1 MRFDT
6 SSRSEPRS
14 AAGILVRLLTQP
26 MALALV
32 FVLALLS
39 SLPSNASALQL
50 TAAVVDSAVLLGTVL
65 WWDVLGLPARVRRVT
80 RRLGLAHRHPSS
92 RIQPLRCRGVRRIA
106 RRHTRLTWCLPPGIT
121 LRDVLAQQDA
131 IEQALDGEIVCWM
144 EHGRMVMEV
153 LRERIPDHVDF
164 AAFYEQP
171 APPGNLVI
179 GLGRSHRGALYA
191 DLASLPHLLVGGMTG
206 GGKSVF
212 LTQALTH
219 LVLTHHPDQ
228 LRLLC
233 IDLKGGIELA
243 LFATTPHSRGEV
255 VTTVEGAAEAL
266 DSVRTEVDR
275 RLQALRNAGLRDL
288 DAWANVGRP
297 PWPRIVV
304 VVDELAELTVRELGG
319 NPSALAA
326 QKVARGRL
334 GEVARLGRA
343 VGIHL
348 VVCTQRPDA
357 DAVPGQLKANLAG
370 TVAFHVR
377 AQVNSLILLEN
388 DRAALLPHRRG
399 RAIWAHERLEEFQAI
414 HIAAAEAE
422 RVVAGRVTELAV
434 EGAGLV
440 TPPLQDTSGN
450 SESINRIGISRAAT
464 QAAFSQGE
472 VAR

>member
-1 MRFDT
+1 MRFDPST
-6 SSRSEPRS
+6 RSEPRS
-14 AAGILVRLLTQP
+14 AAGILVRPLTQP

-32 FVLALLS
+32 IVLALLS

-80 RRLGLAHRHPSS
+80 RRLGLAHRHPSG
-92 RIQPLRCRGVRRIA
+92 RIQSLRCRGAHRIA
-106 RRHTRLTWCLPPGIT
+106 RRHARLTWRLPPGIT

-144 EHGRMVMEV
+144 EHGRLAMEV
-153 LRERIPDHVDF
+153 LRERIPGHVDF

-171 APPGNLVI
+171 APAGKLVI
-179 GLGRSHRGALYA
+179 GLGRSHRGALCA

-233 IDLKGGIELA
+233 VDLKGGIELA
-243 LFATTPHSRGEV
+243 LFATTPHSLGEV
-255 VTTVEGAAEAL
+255 VTTVEGAAQAL
-266 DSVRTEVDR
+266 ESVRGEVDR
-275 RLQALRNAGLRDL
+275 RLQSLRNAGLRDI
-288 DAWANVGRP
+288 DAWADIGRP

-357 DAVPGQLKANLAG
+357 EAVPGQLKANLAG
-370 TVAFHVR
+370 TVAFRVR

-388 DRAALLPHRRG
+388 DRAALLPHRPG

-414 HIAAAEAE
+414 HLAAAEAE
-422 RVVAGRVTELAV
+422 RLVAGRIAELTP

-440 TPPLQDTSGN
+440 TPPLQNTSGN
-450 SESINRIGISRAAT
+450 SESINRIGISGAAI
-464 QAAFSQGE
+464 QATLSQGE

>member
-1 MRFDT
+1 
-6 SSRSEPRS
+6 
-14 AAGILVRLLTQP
+14 
-26 MALALV
+26 
-32 FVLALLS
+32 
-39 SLPSNASALQL
+39 
-50 TAAVVDSAVLLGTVL
+50 
-65 WWDVLGLPARVRRVT
+65 
-80 RRLGLAHRHPSS
+80 
-92 RIQPLRCRGVRRIA
+92 
-106 RRHTRLTWCLPPGIT
+106 
-121 LRDVLAQQDA
+121 
-131 IEQALDGEIVCWM
+131 
-144 EHGRMVMEV
+144 
-153 LRERIPDHVDF
+153 
-164 AAFYEQP
+164 
-171 APPGNLVI
+171 
-179 GLGRSHRGALYA
+179 
-191 DLASLPHLLVGGMTG
+191 MTG

-219 LVLTHHPDQ
+219 LVLTHHPDR

-243 LFATTPHSRGEV
+243 LFATTPHSLGEV
-255 VTTVEGAAEAL
+255 VTTVEGAGEAL

-275 RLQALRNAGLRDL
+275 RLQSLRNAGLRDL
-288 DAWANVGRP
+288 DALADIGRP

-357 DAVPGQLKANLAG
+357 EAVPGQLKANLAC
-370 TVAFHVR
+370 TVAFRVR

-388 DRAALLPHRRG
+388 DRAALLPHHPG

-414 HIAAAEAE
+414 HLAAVEAE
-422 RVVAGRVTELAV
+422 RLVAGRVAELAA

-440 TPPLQDTSGN
+440 TPPLQNTSGN
-450 SESINRIGISRAAT
+450 SESINRIGISEAAT
-464 QAAFSQGE
+464 QATLSQGE

>member
-1 MRFDT
+1 
-6 SSRSEPRS
+6 
-14 AAGILVRLLTQP
+14 
-26 MALALV
+26 
-32 FVLALLS
+32 
-39 SLPSNASALQL
+39 
-50 TAAVVDSAVLLGTVL
+50 
-65 WWDVLGLPARVRRVT
+65 
-80 RRLGLAHRHPSS
+80 
-92 RIQPLRCRGVRRIA
+92 
-106 RRHTRLTWCLPPGIT
+106 
-121 LRDVLAQQDA
+121 
-131 IEQALDGEIVCWM
+131 M
-144 EHGRMVMEV
+144 EHGRLVMEV

-164 AAFYEQP
+164 ATFYEQP
-171 APPGNLVI
+171 PPPGKLVI
-179 GLGRSHRGALYA
+179 GLGRSHRGPLWT
-191 DLASLPHLLVGGMTG
+191 DLGSLPHLLVGGMTG

-243 LFATTPHSRGEV
+243 LFATTPHSLGEV

-275 RLQALRNAGLRDL
+275 RLQSLRNAGLRDI
-288 DAWANVGRP
+288 DALADIGRP

-357 DAVPGQLKANLAG
+357 EAVPGQLKANLAG
-370 TVAFHVR
+370 TVAFRVR
-377 AQVNSLILLEN
+377 AQVNSLILLES
-388 DRAALLPHRRG
+388 DRATLLPHRPG

-414 HIAAAEAE
+414 DLAAVEAE
-422 RVVAGRVTELAV
+422 RLVAGRVAELAA

-440 TPPLQDTSGN
+440 TPPLQNTSGS
-450 SESINRIGISRAAT
+450 SESINRIGISEAAT
-464 QAAFSQGE
+464 QASPSQGE

>member
-6 SSRSEPRS
+6 STRSEPRS
-14 AAGILVRLLTQP
+14 AAGILVRPLTQP

-32 FVLALLS
+32 IVLALLS

-50 TAAVVDSAVLLGTVL
+50 TAAVVDSTVLLGTVL

-80 RRLGLAHRHPSS
+80 RRLGLAHRHPSG
-92 RIQPLRCRGVRRIA
+92 RIQSLRCRGVHRIA
-106 RRHTRLTWCLPPGIT
+106 RRHTRLTWRLPPGVT

-144 EHGRMVMEV
+144 ERGHLVMEV
-153 LRERIPDHVDF
+153 LRERIPDHVEF
-164 AAFYEQP
+164 AAFYEQL
-171 APPGNLVI
+171 APPGRLVI
-179 GLGRSHRGALYA
+179 GLGLSHRGPLWT

-243 LFATTPHSRGEV
+243 LFATTPHSLGDV

-266 DSVRTEVDR
+266 DSVRDEVDR
-275 RLQALRNAGLRDL
+275 RLQSLRNAGLRDL
-288 DAWANVGRP
+288 DAWADVGRP

-357 DAVPGQLKANLAG
+357 EAVPGQLKANLAG
-370 TVAFHVR
+370 TVAFRVR

-388 DRAALLPHRRG
+388 DRAALLPHRPG

-414 HIAAAEAE
+414 HLASAEAE
-422 RVVAGRVTELAV
+422 RLVAVRVAELTA

-440 TPPLQDTSGN
+440 TPPLQNTSGN

-464 QAAFSQGE
+464 QATLSQGE

>member
-14 AAGILVRLLTQP
+14 AVSILVRLLAQP
-26 MALALV
+26 VTLALV

-50 TAAVVDSAVLLGTVL
+50 AAAVVDSAVLLGTVL
-65 WWDVLGLPARVRRVT
+65 WWDVVGLPARVRRVT
-80 RRLGLAHRHPSS
+80 RRLGLAHRHPSG
-92 RIQPLRCRGVRRIA
+92 RIQSLRCRGVHRIA
-106 RRHTRLTWCLPPGIT
+106 RRHTRLTWHLPPGIT

-144 EHGRMVMEV
+144 EHGRLIMEV

-164 AAFYEQP
+164 ATFYEQP
-171 APPGNLVI
+171 APPGKLVI
-179 GLGRSHRGALYA
+179 GLGRSHRGPLWT
-191 DLASLPHLLVGGMTG
+191 DLGSLPHLLVGGMTG

-219 LVLTHHPDQ
+219 LVLTHHPDR

-243 LFATTPHSRGEV
+243 LFATTPHSLGEV
-255 VTTVEGAAEAL
+255 VTTVEGAGEAL

-275 RLQALRNAGLRDL
+275 RLQSLRNAGLRDL
-288 DAWANVGRP
+288 DALADIGRP

-357 DAVPGQLKANLAG
+357 EAVPGQLKANLAC
-370 TVAFHVR
+370 TVAFRVR

-388 DRAALLPHRRG
+388 DRAALLPHHPG

-414 HIAAAEAE
+414 HLAAVEAE
-422 RVVAGRVTELAV
+422 RLVAGRVAELAA

-440 TPPLQDTSGN
+440 TPPLQNTSGN
-450 SESINRIGISRAAT
+450 SESINRIGISEAAT
-464 QAAFSQGE
+464 QATLSQGE

>member
-26 MALALV
+26 TALALV
-32 FVLALLS
+32 IVLALLS

-65 WWDVLGLPARVRRVT
+65 WWDVLGLPAQVRRVT
-80 RRLGLAHRHPSS
+80 RRLGLAHRHPSG
-92 RIQPLRCRGVRRIA
+92 RIQSLRCRGVHRIG
-106 RRHTRLTWCLPPGIT
+106 RRHTRLTWRLPPGVT
-121 LRDVLAQQDA
+121 LRDILAQQDA
-131 IEQALDGEIVCWM
+131 IEQAMDGEIVCWM
-144 EHGRMVMEV
+144 EHGHLVMEV

-171 APPGNLVI
+171 PPPGKLVI
-179 GLGRSHRGALYA
+179 GLGRSHRGPLWT
-191 DLASLPHLLVGGMTG
+191 DLGSLPHLLVGGMTG

-219 LVLTHHPDQ
+219 LVLTHNPDQ

-243 LFATTPHSRGEV
+243 LFATTPHSLGEV
-255 VTTVEGAAEAL
+255 VTTVEGAAAAL
-266 DSVRTEVDR
+266 ESIREEVDR
-275 RLQALRNAGLRDL
+275 RLQSLRNAGMRDI
-288 DAWANVGRP
+288 DAWADVGRP
-297 PWPRIVV
+297 PWRRIVV

-357 DAVPGQLKANLAG
+357 EAVPGQLKANLAG
-370 TVAFHVR
+370 TVAFRVR

-388 DRAALLPHRRG
+388 DRAALLPHRPG

-414 HIAAAEAE
+414 HVAADEAE
-422 RVVAGRVTELAV
+422 RLIASRVAEPQA

-440 TPPLQDTSGN
+440 TPPLQNTSGN
-450 SESINRIGISRAAT
+450 SESINRIGISGAAT
-464 QAAFSQGE
+464 QATLSPGE

>member
-6 SSRSEPRS
+6 SSRSEPHS
-14 AAGILVRLLTQP
+14 AAGILIRLLTQP
-26 MALALV
+26 LALASV
-32 FVLALLS
+32 IVLALLS

-50 TAAVVDSAVLLGTVL
+50 TAAVVDSALILGSVL

-80 RRLGLAHRHPSS
+80 RRLGLAHRHPSG
-92 RIQPLRCRGVRRIA
+92 RIQSLRCGGVRRIA
-106 RRHTRLTWCLPPGIT
+106 RRHTRLTWRLPPGIT
-121 LRDVLAQQDA
+121 LHDVLAQQDA
-131 IEQALDGEIVCWM
+131 IEQALDGEIVCWV
-144 EHGRMVMEV
+144 ERGRLVMEV
-153 LRERIPDHVDF
+153 LREHIPDHVDF
-164 AAFYEQP
+164 TTFYEQP
-171 APPGNLVI
+171 PPPGKLVF
-179 GLGRSHRGALYA
+179 GLGRSHRGPLWT

-228 LRLLC
+228 LRLLG

-243 LFATTPHSRGEV
+243 LFATTPHSLGDV
-255 VTTVEGAAEAL
+255 VTTAEGAAEAL
-266 DSVRTEVDR
+266 DLVRSEVDR
-275 RLQALRNAGLRDL
+275 RLQNLRNASVREI
-288 DAWANVGRP
+288 DAWADIGRP

-357 DAVPGQLKANLAG
+357 EAVPGQLKANLAG
-370 TVAFHVR
+370 TVAFRVR

-388 DRAALLPHRRG
+388 DRAALLPHRPG

-414 HIAAAEAE
+414 HLADAEAE
-422 RVVAGRVTELAV
+422 RLVADRVAEFPA

-440 TPPLQDTSGN
+440 TPPLQNTSGN
-450 SESINRIGISRAAT
+450 PESINRIGISEAAT
-464 QAAFSQGE
+464 QANLPQGE
-472 VAR
+472 VGR

>member
-1 MRFDT
+1 MRFDA
-6 SSRSEPRS
+6 SSRSESRS

-26 MALALV
+26 VALALV
-32 FVLALLS
+32 LVLALLS

-80 RRLGLAHRHPSS
+80 RRLGLAHRDPSG
-92 RIQPLRCRGVRRIA
+92 RIQALRCRGVHRIA
-106 RRHTRLTWCLPPGIT
+106 RRHTRLTWRLPPRIT

-144 EHGRMVMEV
+144 EHGRLVMEV
-153 LRERIPDHVDF
+153 LRERIPDHVGF

-171 APPGNLVI
+171 ALPGRLVI
-179 GLGRSHRGALYA
+179 GLGRSHRGPLWT
-191 DLASLPHLLVGGMTG
+191 DVASLPHLLVGGMTG

-219 LVLTHHPDQ
+219 LVLTHHPDE

-243 LFATTPHSRGEV
+243 LFATTPHSLGDV

-266 DSVRTEVDR
+266 DSIRAEVDR
-275 RLQALRNAGLRDL
+275 RLVSLRNAGLRDL
-288 DAWANVGRP
+288 DAWADVGRP

-343 VGIHL
+343 VGTHL

-357 DAVPGQLKANLAG
+357 EAVPGQLKANLAG
-370 TVAFHVR
+370 TVAFRVR

-388 DRAALLPHRRG
+388 DRAALLPRRPG

-414 HIAAAEAE
+414 HIASDDAA
-422 RVVAGRVTELAV
+422 RLVAGRVAELAV

-440 TPPLQDTSGN
+440 TPPLQNTSGN
-450 SESINRIGISRAAT
+450 SESINRIGISGAAT
-464 QAAFSQGE
+464 QATRYQGE